1 MQTFTPAGIKRAVVR
16 VAAGVT
22 AAIVVAAVLL
32 AVLWRDRESVDDI
45 PLEVFPQRAA
55 DEPAVTVTWFGV
67 TTLLFDDG
75 ETQILIDG
83 FISRPGLLDVLAR
96 RPIDNDAAT
105 INFFLNEYRVRRLA
119 AIIPV
124 HSHFD
129 HAMDIGALAN
139 RSSASVLGSA
149 TTANIAR
156 GAGVPEDQIVVVDDG
171 AEYGFGQFS
180 VRFIESAHAPVGW
193 RGSVPLPGVLEEPL
207 TLPAAVTAFPE
218 GGSYSLVIAHPQGS
232 TLVQGSAGIRDSAL
246 DAFPVDVVMLGV
258 GRLGKLGREYLN
270 DYWLATVTATGAKT
284 AVAVHFDDFT
294 KPFGSVE
301 LTPRFIDD
309 FRETVTILRDLRDTW
324 DTDTGLYLPEFAVPM
339 SIYPR
344 PDPEV

>member
-1 MQTFTPAGIKRAVVR
+1 MQHVTLARVKRTTIR
-16 VAAGVT
+16 VAAGIA
-22 AAIVVAAVLL
+22 AAILVAAALL
-32 AVLWRDRESVDDI
+32 ALLWSDREPVESI
-45 PLEVFPQRAA
+45 ALETFPQDGAH
-55 DEPAVTVTWFGV
+55 DSAVTVTWFGV

-83 FISRPGLLDVLAR
+83 FISRPGLMDVLAR
-96 RPIDNDAAT
+96 RPVDNDAAS
-105 INFFLNEYRVRRLA
+105 INFFLNNYRVRRLA

-124 HSHFD
+124 HSHYD
-129 HAMDIGALAN
+129 HAMDIGAIAN

-156 GAGVPEDQIVVVDDG
+156 GAGVPEDQIVVVEDG

-180 VRFIESAHAPVGW
+180 VRFIESPHAPVGW
-193 RGSVPLPGVLEEPL
+193 RGSVPLPGVLDEPL
-207 TLPAAVTAFPE
+207 ALPAPVTAYPE
-218 GGSYSLVIAHPQGS
+218 GRSYSLLIAHPEGS

-258 GRLGKLGREYLN
+258 GGLGKLGREYLN

-294 KPFGSVE
+294 RPFGSVE
-301 LTPRFIDD
+301 LAPWPVDD
-309 FRETVTILRDLRDTW
+309 FRETVGILKDLRDTW

-339 SIYPR
+339 PVYPR